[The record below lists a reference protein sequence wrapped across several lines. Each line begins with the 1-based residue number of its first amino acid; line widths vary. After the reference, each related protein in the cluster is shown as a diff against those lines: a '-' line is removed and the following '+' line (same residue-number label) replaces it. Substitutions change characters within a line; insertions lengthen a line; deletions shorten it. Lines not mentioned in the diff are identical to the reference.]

1 LSRQSHES
9 IRHPAVP
16 SNRRLGAERRER
28 ESNVVLH
35 RLYPPPWATV
45 ADHRPFQKTAAI
57 LQQPRFP
64 GLKSHRQQTP
74 RPADPDGRLV
84 VVLLKARV
92 SHPMQGH
99 LLLWLQR
106 YASISFTFS
115 WWPPDLA
122 QRRHNEAGKGGK
134 LSNQLAADR
143 GKSLQQHLKDASME
157 RQAQADQPALAWD

>member
-1 LSRQSHES
+1 LCSR
-9 IRHPAVP
+9 PLAVP
-16 SNRRLGAERRER
+16 SIRRLVAERSKREQ
-28 ESNVVLH
+28 SKAVLQ

-45 ADHRPFQKTAAI
+45 ADHRLFQKTAAI

-64 GLKSHRQQTP
+64 GLKSHRQRTP
-74 RPADPDGRLV
+74 SPADPDGRLV
-84 VVLLKARV
+84 VVLLKAPV
-92 SHPMQGH
+92 SHLMQGH

-106 YASISFTFS
+106 YASISFTFCGG
-115 WWPPDLA
+115 PLTFA

-157 RQAQADQPALAWD
+157 RQAQADQPALTWD